1 MDRRQVNE
9 IWEYTNWL
17 GEAYRFARVG
27 SGKNAYIKTLAY
39 LGRKVEE
46 VKEMGGIN
54 RTHWMMTQV

>member
-46 VKEMGGIN
+46 EEGNGKSIL
-54 RTHWMMTQV
+54 R